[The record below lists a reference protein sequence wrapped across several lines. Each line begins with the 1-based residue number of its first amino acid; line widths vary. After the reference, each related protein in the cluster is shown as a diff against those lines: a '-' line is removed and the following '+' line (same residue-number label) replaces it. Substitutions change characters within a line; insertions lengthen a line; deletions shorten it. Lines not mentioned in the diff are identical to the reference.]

1 MIYLILAMLLF
12 SFNNVLWKK
21 NLVNISVSLL
31 MTYRSFF
38 TSILAISFLFYFHDL
53 TEFSFI
59 QISRTFTAAILGLVG
74 LYSML
79 TLYKKASLQ
88 WAAIYNLLGI
98 IFTILYLWLF
108 KKLDIKSSFLGIFI
122 VTIGFIFYIYTKKKS
137 TLKINL
143 KQHLLLVLMTLS
155 FGSAAILNWEN
166 LNQKIPIILI
176 IANQEILVF
185 ICGIVLLFLQTR
197 RRRRRIRRIRIRRR
211 RIRRRRRRSRRRRRR
226 RQTRRRRRR
235 RRSSIQLLSIF
246 QKYFYRVLLMSIV
259 ILLGLFFSFLGLEIT
274 NPMISGVLFLA
285 SPLTTILF
293 SAYFFRETIKVTDW
307 IAIGVIS
314 FGAFLL
320 HLQTT

>member
-143 KQHLLLVLMTLS
+143 KQHLLLVLMTLC

-185 ICGIVLLFLQTR
+185 ICGIVLLFLER
-197 RRRRRIRRIRIRRR
+197 RK
-211 RIRRRRRRSRRRRRR
+211 
-226 RQTRRRRRR
+226 

-259 ILLGLFFSFLGLEIT
+259 IILGLFFSFLGLEIT
-274 NPMISGVLFLA
+274 NPIISGVLFLA

-293 SAYFFRETIKVTDW
+293 SAYFFKEKIKVTDW

>member
-98 IFTILYLWLF
+98 IFTILYLWIF
-108 KKLDIKSSFLGIFI
+108 KKFDIKSSFLGIFI
-122 VTIGFIFYIYTKKKS
+122 ITIGFIFYIYTKKKS

-143 KQHLLLVLMTLS
+143 KQHLLLVLMTLC
-155 FGSAAILNWEN
+155 FGTAAILNWEN
-166 LNQKIPIILI
+166 LNQKIPVIFI
-176 IANQEILVF
+176 IANQEVLVF
-185 ICGIVLLFLQTR
+185 ICGIVLLFLQR
-197 RRRRRIRRIRIRRR
+197 K
-211 RIRRRRRRSRRRRRR
+211 
-226 RQTRRRRRR
+226 RRR

-274 NPMISGVLFLA
+274 NPIISGVLFLA

-293 SAYFFRETIKVTDW
+293 SAYFFKEKIKVTDW

>member
-21 NLVNISVSLL
+21 NLLNISVSLL

-59 QISRTFTAAILGLVG
+59 QISRTLTTAILGLVG
-74 LYSML
+74 LFSML

-98 IFTILYLWLF
+98 IFTTLYLWIF
-108 KKLDIKSSFLGIFI
+108 KELDIKSSFLGIFI
-122 VTIGFIFYIYTKKKS
+122 ITIGFIFYIYTKKKS
-137 TLKINL
+137 TVKINL
-143 KQHLLLVLMTLS
+143 KHHLLLVLMTLC
-155 FGSAAILNWEN
+155 FGTAAILNWEN
-166 LNQKIPIILI
+166 LNQKIPVILI
-176 IANQEILVF
+176 IANQEVLVF
-185 ICGIVLLFLQTR
+185 ICGIVLLFLER
-197 RRRRRIRRIRIRRR
+197 RK
-211 RIRRRRRRSRRRRRR
+211 
-226 RQTRRRRRR
+226 

-274 NPMISGVLFLA
+274 NPIISGVLFLA

-293 SAYFFRETIKVTDW
+293 SAYFFKEKIKVTDW

>member
-143 KQHLLLVLMTLS
+143 KQHLLLVLMTLC

-185 ICGIVLLFLQTR
+185 ICGIVLLFLQT
-197 RRRRRIRRIRIRRR
+197 
-211 RIRRRRRRSRRRRRR
+211 
-226 RQTRRRRRR
+226 RRR

-293 SAYFFRETIKVTDW
+293 SAYFFKETIKVTDW
-307 IAIGVIS
+307 IAIGVIA

>member
-21 NLVNISVSLL
+21 NLLNISVSLL

-59 QISRTFTAAILGLVG
+59 QIFRTLTTAVLGLVG
-74 LYSML
+74 LFSML

-98 IFTILYLWLF
+98 IFTTLYLWIF
-108 KKLDIKSSFLGIFI
+108 KEFDIKSSFLGIFI
-122 VTIGFIFYIYTKKKS
+122 ITIGFIFYIYTKKKS

-143 KQHLLLVLMTLS
+143 KQHLLLVLMTLC
-155 FGSAAILNWEN
+155 FGTAAILNWEN
-166 LNQKIPIILI
+166 LNQKIPVILI
-176 IANQEILVF
+176 IANQEVLVF
-185 ICGIVLLFLQTR
+185 ICGIVLLFLQ
-197 RRRRRIRRIRIRRR
+197 
-211 RIRRRRRRSRRRRRR
+211 
-226 RQTRRRRRR
+226 RRRRRR
-235 RRSSIQLLSIF
+235 RRNSSIQLLSIF

-274 NPMISGVLFLA
+274 NPIISGVLFLA

-293 SAYFFRETIKVTDW
+293 SAYFFKEKIKVTDW

>member
-21 NLVNISVSLL
+21 NLANISVSLL

-143 KQHLLLVLMTLS
+143 KQHLLLVLMTLC

-185 ICGIVLLFLQTR
+185 ICGIVLLFLQT
-197 RRRRRIRRIRIRRR
+197 
-211 RIRRRRRRSRRRRRR
+211 
-226 RQTRRRRRR
+226 RR

-307 IAIGVIS
+307 IAIGVIA

>member
-21 NLVNISVSLL
+21 NLLNISVSLL

-38 TSILAISFLFYFHDL
+38 TSILAISFLFYFYDV

-59 QISRTFTAAILGLVG
+59 QIFRTLTTAVLGLVG
-74 LYSML
+74 LFSML

-98 IFTILYLWLF
+98 IFTTLYLWIF
-108 KKLDIKSSFLGIFI
+108 KEFDIKSSFLGIFI
-122 VTIGFIFYIYTKKKS
+122 ITIGFIFYIYTKKKS

-143 KQHLLLVLMTLS
+143 KQHLLLVLMTLC
-155 FGSAAILNWEN
+155 FGTAAILNWEN
-166 LNQKIPIILI
+166 LNQKIPVILI
-176 IANQEILVF
+176 IANQEVLVF
-185 ICGIVLLFLQTR
+185 ICGIVLLFLER
-197 RRRRRIRRIRIRRR
+197 RK
-211 RIRRRRRRSRRRRRR
+211 
-226 RQTRRRRRR
+226 

-274 NPMISGVLFLA
+274 NPIISGVLFLA

-293 SAYFFRETIKVTDW
+293 SAYFFKENIKVTDW

>member
-1 MIYLILAMLLF
+1 
-12 SFNNVLWKK
+12 
-21 NLVNISVSLL
+21 
-31 MTYRSFF
+31 
-38 TSILAISFLFYFHDL
+38 LAISFLFYFHDL

-59 QISRTFTAAILGLVG
+59 QISRTLTTAILGLVG
-74 LYSML
+74 LFSML

-98 IFTILYLWLF
+98 IFTTLYLWIF
-108 KKLDIKSSFLGIFI
+108 KELDIKSSFLGIFI
-122 VTIGFIFYIYTKKKS
+122 ITIGFIFYIYTKKKS

-143 KQHLLLVLMTLS
+143 KHHLLLVLMTLC
-155 FGSAAILNWEN
+155 FGTAAILNWEN
-166 LNQKIPIILI
+166 LNQKIPVILI
-176 IANQEILVF
+176 IANQEVLVF
-185 ICGIVLLFLQTR
+185 ICGIVLLFLER
-197 RRRRRIRRIRIRRR
+197 RK
-211 RIRRRRRRSRRRRRR
+211 
-226 RQTRRRRRR
+226 

-274 NPMISGVLFLA
+274 NPIISGVLFLA

-293 SAYFFRETIKVTDW
+293 SAYFFKEKIKVTDW

>member
-1 MIYLILAMLLF
+1 
-12 SFNNVLWKK
+12 
-21 NLVNISVSLL
+21 
-31 MTYRSFF
+31 
-38 TSILAISFLFYFHDL
+38 LAISFLFYFHDL

-59 QISRTFTAAILGLVG
+59 QISRTLTTAILGLVG
-74 LYSML
+74 LFSML

-98 IFTILYLWLF
+98 IFTTLYLWIF
-108 KKLDIKSSFLGIFI
+108 KELDIKSSFLGIFI
-122 VTIGFIFYIYTKKKS
+122 ITIGFIFYIYTKKKS

-143 KQHLLLVLMTLS
+143 KHHLLLVLMTLC
-155 FGSAAILNWEN
+155 FGTAAILNWEN
-166 LNQKIPIILI
+166 LNQKIPVILI
-176 IANQEILVF
+176 IANQEVLVF
-185 ICGIVLLFLQTR
+185 ICGIFLLFLE
-197 RRRRRIRRIRIRRR
+197 RIK
-211 RIRRRRRRSRRRRRR
+211 
-226 RQTRRRRRR
+226 

-274 NPMISGVLFLA
+274 NPIISGVLFLA

-293 SAYFFRETIKVTDW
+293 SAYFFKEKIKVTDW

>member
-38 TSILAISFLFYFHDL
+38 TSILAISFLFYFHDV

-143 KQHLLLVLMTLS
+143 KQHLLLVLMTLC

-185 ICGIVLLFLQTR
+185 ICGIVLLFLQT
-197 RRRRRIRRIRIRRR
+197 
-211 RIRRRRRRSRRRRRR
+211 
-226 RQTRRRRRR
+226 RRR

-307 IAIGVIS
+307 IAIGVIA

>member
-21 NLVNISVSLL
+21 NLLNISVSLL

-59 QISRTFTAAILGLVG
+59 QISRTSTTAILGLVG
-74 LYSML
+74 LFSML

-98 IFTILYLWLF
+98 IFTTLYLWIF
-108 KKLDIKSSFLGIFI
+108 KEFDIKSSFLGIFI
-122 VTIGFIFYIYTKKKS
+122 ITIGFIFYIYTKKKS

-143 KQHLLLVLMTLS
+143 KQHLLLVLMTLC

-185 ICGIVLLFLQTR
+185 ICGIVLLFLER
-197 RRRRRIRRIRIRRR
+197 RK
-211 RIRRRRRRSRRRRRR
+211 
-226 RQTRRRRRR
+226 

-274 NPMISGVLFLA
+274 NPIISGVLFLA

-293 SAYFFRETIKVTDW
+293 SAYFFKEKIKVTDW

>member
-21 NLVNISVSLL
+21 NLLNISVSLL

-74 LYSML
+74 LFSML

-98 IFTILYLWLF
+98 IFTTLYLWIF
-108 KKLDIKSSFLGIFI
+108 KNFDIKSFFLGIFI
-122 VTIGFIFYIYTKKKS
+122 ITIGFIFYIYTKKKS

-143 KQHLLLVLMTLS
+143 KQHLLLVLMTLC
-155 FGSAAILNWEN
+155 FGTAAILNWEN
-166 LNQKIPIILI
+166 LNQKIPVILI
-176 IANQEILVF
+176 IANQEVLVF
-185 ICGIVLLFLQTR
+185 ICGIVLLFLER
-197 RRRRRIRRIRIRRR
+197 RK
-211 RIRRRRRRSRRRRRR
+211 
-226 RQTRRRRRR
+226 

-274 NPMISGVLFLA
+274 NPIISGVLFLA

-293 SAYFFRETIKVTDW
+293 SAYFFKEKIKVTDW

>member
-21 NLVNISVSLL
+21 NLANISVSLL

-59 QISRTFTAAILGLVG
+59 QISRTFTTAILGLVG

-143 KQHLLLVLMTLS
+143 KQHLLLVLMTLC

-185 ICGIVLLFLQTR
+185 ICGIVLLFLQT
-197 RRRRRIRRIRIRRR
+197 
-211 RIRRRRRRSRRRRRR
+211 
-226 RQTRRRRRR
+226 RR

-307 IAIGVIS
+307 IAIGVIA

>member
-21 NLVNISVSLL
+21 NLLNISVSLL

-38 TSILAISFLFYFHDL
+38 TSILAISFLFYFYDV

-59 QISRTFTAAILGLVG
+59 QIFRTLTTAVLGLVG
-74 LYSML
+74 LFSML

-98 IFTILYLWLF
+98 IFTTLYLWIF
-108 KKLDIKSSFLGIFI
+108 KNFDIKSSFLGIFI
-122 VTIGFIFYIYTKKKS
+122 ITIGFIFYIYTKKKS

-143 KQHLLLVLMTLS
+143 KQHLLLILMTLC
-155 FGSAAILNWEN
+155 FGTAAILNWEN
-166 LNQKIPIILI
+166 LNQKIPVILI

-185 ICGIVLLFLQTR
+185 ICGIVLLFLQR
-197 RRRRRIRRIRIRRR
+197 RRRN
-211 RIRRRRRRSRRRRRR
+211 SF
-226 RQTRRRRRR
+226 
-235 RRSSIQLLSIF
+235 IQLLSIF

-274 NPMISGVLFLA
+274 NPIISGVLFLA

-293 SAYFFRETIKVTDW
+293 SAYFFKENIKVTDW

>member
-21 NLVNISVSLL
+21 NLANISVSLL

-143 KQHLLLVLMTLS
+143 KQHLLLVLMTLC

-185 ICGIVLLFLQTR
+185 ICGIVLLFLQT
-197 RRRRRIRRIRIRRR
+197 
-211 RIRRRRRRSRRRRRR
+211 
-226 RQTRRRRRR
+226 RRR

-307 IAIGVIS
+307 IAIGVIA

>member
-21 NLVNISVSLL
+21 NLLNISVNLL

-59 QISRTFTAAILGLVG
+59 QISRTLTAAMLGLVG

-108 KKLDIKSSFLGIFI
+108 KKFDIKSSFLGIFI
-122 VTIGFIFYIYTKKKS
+122 ITIGFIFYIYTKKKS

-143 KQHLLLVLMTLS
+143 KQHLLLVLMTLC
-155 FGSAAILNWEN
+155 FGTAAILNWEN
-166 LNQKIPIILI
+166 LNQKIPVIFI
-176 IANQEILVF
+176 IANQEVLVF
-185 ICGIVLLFLQTR
+185 ICGIVLLFLQR
-197 RRRRRIRRIRIRRR
+197 K
-211 RIRRRRRRSRRRRRR
+211 
-226 RQTRRRRRR
+226 RR

-274 NPMISGVLFLA
+274 NPIISGVLFLA

-293 SAYFFRETIKVTDW
+293 SAYFFKEKIKVTDW

-320 HLQTT
+320 YLQTT

>member
-21 NLVNISVSLL
+21 NLLNISVSLL

-38 TSILAISFLFYFHDL
+38 TSILAISFLFYFYDV

-59 QISRTFTAAILGLVG
+59 QIFRTLTTAVLGLVG
-74 LYSML
+74 LFSML

-98 IFTILYLWLF
+98 IFTTLYLWIF
-108 KKLDIKSSFLGIFI
+108 KEFDIKSSFLGIFI
-122 VTIGFIFYIYTKKKS
+122 ITIGFIFYIYTKKKS

-143 KQHLLLVLMTLS
+143 KQHLLLVLMTLC
-155 FGSAAILNWEN
+155 FGTAAILNWEN
-166 LNQKIPIILI
+166 LNQKIPVILI
-176 IANQEILVF
+176 IANQEVLVF
-185 ICGIVLLFLQTR
+185 ICGIVLLFLER
-197 RRRRRIRRIRIRRR
+197 RK
-211 RIRRRRRRSRRRRRR
+211 
-226 RQTRRRRRR
+226 

-274 NPMISGVLFLA
+274 NPIISGVLFLA

-293 SAYFFRETIKVTDW
+293 SAYFFKEKIKVTDW

>member
-21 NLVNISVSLL
+21 NLLNISVSLL

-74 LYSML
+74 LFSML

-98 IFTILYLWLF
+98 IFTTLYLWIF
-108 KKLDIKSSFLGIFI
+108 KEFDIKSSFLGIFI
-122 VTIGFIFYIYTKKKS
+122 ITIGFIFYIYTKKKS

-143 KQHLLLVLMTLS
+143 KQHLLLVLMTLC
-155 FGSAAILNWEN
+155 FGTAAILNWEN
-166 LNQKIPIILI
+166 LNQKIPVILI
-176 IANQEILVF
+176 IANQEVLVF
-185 ICGIVLLFLQTR
+185 ICGIVLLFLER
-197 RRRRRIRRIRIRRR
+197 RK
-211 RIRRRRRRSRRRRRR
+211 
-226 RQTRRRRRR
+226 

-274 NPMISGVLFLA
+274 NPIISGVLFLA

-293 SAYFFRETIKVTDW
+293 SAYFFKEKIKVTDW

>member
-1 MIYLILAMLLF
+1 MLLF

-21 NLVNISVSLL
+21 NLANISVSLL

-143 KQHLLLVLMTLS
+143 KQHLLLVLMTLC

-185 ICGIVLLFLQTR
+185 ICGIVLLFLQT
-197 RRRRRIRRIRIRRR
+197 
-211 RIRRRRRRSRRRRRR
+211 
-226 RQTRRRRRR
+226 RRR

-307 IAIGVIS
+307 IAIGVIA

>member
-143 KQHLLLVLMTLS
+143 KQHLLLVLMTLC

-185 ICGIVLLFLQTR
+185 ICGIVLLFL
-197 RRRRRIRRIRIRRR
+197 
-211 RIRRRRRRSRRRRRR
+211 
-226 RQTRRRRRR
+226 QTRRRRRR

-307 IAIGVIS
+307 IAIGVIA

>member
-21 NLVNISVSLL
+21 NLLNISVSLL

-38 TSILAISFLFYFHDL
+38 TSILAISFLFYFYDV

-59 QISRTFTAAILGLVG
+59 QIFRTLTTAVLGLVG
-74 LYSML
+74 LFSML

-98 IFTILYLWLF
+98 IFTTLYLWIF
-108 KKLDIKSSFLGIFI
+108 KEFDIKSSFLGIFI
-122 VTIGFIFYIYTKKKS
+122 ITIGFIFYIYTKKKS

-143 KQHLLLVLMTLS
+143 KQHLLLVLMTLC
-155 FGSAAILNWEN
+155 FGTAAILNWEN
-166 LNQKIPIILI
+166 LNQKIPVILI
-176 IANQEILVF
+176 IANQEVLVF
-185 ICGIVLLFLQTR
+185 ICGIVLLFLQ
-197 RRRRRIRRIRIRRR
+197 
-211 RIRRRRRRSRRRRRR
+211 
-226 RQTRRRRRR
+226 RRRRRR
-235 RRSSIQLLSIF
+235 RRNSSIQLLSIF

-274 NPMISGVLFLA
+274 NPIISGVLFLA

-293 SAYFFRETIKVTDW
+293 SAYFFKENIKVTDW

>member
-21 NLVNISVSLL
+21 NLANISVSLL

-143 KQHLLLVLMTLS
+143 KQHLLLVLMTLC

-185 ICGIVLLFLQTR
+185 ICGIVLLFLQT
-197 RRRRRIRRIRIRRR
+197 
-211 RIRRRRRRSRRRRRR
+211 
-226 RQTRRRRRR
+226 RR

-293 SAYFFRETIKVTDW
+293 SAYFFRETMKVTDW
-307 IAIGVIS
+307 IAIGVIA

>member
-21 NLVNISVSLL
+21 NLLNISVSLL

-59 QISRTFTAAILGLVG
+59 QISRTLTTAILGLVG
-74 LYSML
+74 LFSML

-98 IFTILYLWLF
+98 IFTTLYLWIF
-108 KKLDIKSSFLGIFI
+108 KEFDIKSSFLGIFI
-122 VTIGFIFYIYTKKKS
+122 ITIGFIFYIYTKKKS

-143 KQHLLLVLMTLS
+143 KQHLLLVLMTLC
-155 FGSAAILNWEN
+155 FGTAAILNWEN
-166 LNQKIPIILI
+166 LNQKIPVILI
-176 IANQEILVF
+176 IANQEVLVF
-185 ICGIVLLFLQTR
+185 ICGIVLLFLQ
-197 RRRRRIRRIRIRRR
+197 
-211 RIRRRRRRSRRRRRR
+211 
-226 RQTRRRRRR
+226 RRRRRR
-235 RRSSIQLLSIF
+235 RRNSSIQLLSIF

-274 NPMISGVLFLA
+274 NPIISGVLFLA

-293 SAYFFRETIKVTDW
+293 SAYFFKEKIKVTDW

>member
-1 MIYLILAMLLF
+1 
-12 SFNNVLWKK
+12 
-21 NLVNISVSLL
+21 
-31 MTYRSFF
+31 
-38 TSILAISFLFYFHDL
+38 LAISFLFYFHDL

-143 KQHLLLVLMTLS
+143 KQHLLLVLMTLC

-197 RRRRRIRRIRIRRR
+197 
-211 RIRRRRRRSRRRRRR
+211 
-226 RQTRRRRRR
+226 RRRRRR